1 MFLGT
6 LLSEILSSLT
16 DQVTF
21 KEATISSDHKSF
33 SLVAGLQS
41 AYLIADST
49 LCNPDGN
56 FPLTVTYDLAPSTQ
70 EVVSVIAKGFGTTST
85 ANWYESAVSHEDNLS
100 SPPHGYDPSEQKRAN
115 LWLTRF

>member
-21 KEATISSDHKSF
+21 KDATISSDHKSF
-33 SLVAGLQS
+33 SLVSGLQS

-49 LCNPDGN
+49 LCSGGD

-70 EVVSVIAKGFGTTST
+70 AVVSVIAKGFGTTSD
-85 ANWYESAVSHEDNLS
+85 ANV
-100 SPPHGYDPSEQKRAN
+100 
-115 LWLTRF
+115 